1 VGEGTERLT
10 SNSIA
15 EYFAALG
22 RRGREQLLR
31 NARGSARFDVAVVDK
46 SKAKAVAGHL
56 LGSRGRV
63 DVEGRRG

>member
-1 VGEGTERLT
+1 MGEGTERLT

-31 NARGSARFDVAVVDK
+31 KARGSAPFDVAVVD
-46 SKAKAVAGHL
+46 KAKAVAGHL